1 MIPILPFIAAC
12 SSSVTRMMKG
22 DTPDITP
29 RDGNEMR
36 MFLVALLS
44 YVLLGASL
52 FLMLGLV
59 LYLKENGYIGT
70 DWFFVLLLLSCMT
83 FGFLV
88 YVVMSRIFRNK
99 KM

>member
-1 MIPILPFIAAC
+1 MIPILPLIASW

-29 RDGNEMR
+29 RDGAEMR
-36 MFLVALLS
+36 MFLTALLS

-52 FLMLGLV
+52 FLMLCLV
-59 LYLKENGYIGT
+59 LYLKDNGYIGT
-70 DWFFVLLLLSCMT
+70 DWFFVLDLLSCMT

-88 YVVMSRIFRNK
+88 YVVMNRIFK